1 MEENIE
7 NLESTDNHTTAYIL
21 MERKN
26 NLNSMTMKELRNEIK
41 SKNYPIEDYKK
52 LNKES
57 LIAEIIIWEADKEII
72 VSADELD
79 AILNDNISTLN

>member
-1 MEENIE
+1 MEGNIE
-7 NLESTDNHTTAYIL
+7 ELETIEDHTTANIL

-26 NLNSMTMKELRNEIK
+26 DLNSMTVKELRAEIK
-41 SKNYPIEDYKK
+41 SKNYPIKNYQK

-57 LIAEIIIWEADKEII
+57 LISEIVMWEADNEIV

-79 AILNDNISTLN
+79 AILNDNISTLS

>member
-1 MEENIE
+1 MEDNIE
-7 NLESTDNHTTAYIL
+7 ELEPKEDHTTANIL

-26 NLNSMTMKELRNEIK
+26 DLNSMTIKELRAEIK
-41 SKNYPIEDYKK
+41 SKSYPIKKYRK

-57 LIAEIIIWEADKEII
+57 LISEIVMWEADNEII

-79 AILNDNISTLN
+79 AVLNDDISKLD